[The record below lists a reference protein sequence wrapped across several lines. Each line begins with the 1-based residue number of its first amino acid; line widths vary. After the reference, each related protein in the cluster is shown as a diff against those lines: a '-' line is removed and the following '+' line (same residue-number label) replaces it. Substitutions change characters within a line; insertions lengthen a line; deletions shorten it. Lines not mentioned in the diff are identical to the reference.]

1 MSKVEK
7 NFVVTAIDVG
17 DTCDGHA
24 RILGVFDTHEEAEAY
39 VKEDMKDVFN
49 NMGRDDDSIFDEV
62 KHEVWLD
69 GSKTK
74 GCIWDI
80 LDLNKPEEQ
89 E

>member
-1 MSKVEK
+1 MPKTGK
-7 NFVVTAIDVG
+7 NFVVTVIDVG
-17 DTCDGHA
+17 ETCDGHA
-24 RILGVFDTHEEAEAY
+24 RILCVFDTYDKAEAY

-49 NMGRDDDSIFDEV
+49 LMGADDDSIFDEA

-69 GSKTK
+69 KEMTK
-74 GCIWDI
+74 GAIWDI

>member
-1 MSKVEK
+1 MQKREK

-17 DTCDGHA
+17 ETCDGHA
-24 RILGVFDTHEEAEAY
+24 RIIGVFDTFKEAEAY
-39 VKEDMKDVFN
+39 VNEDMIDVFN
-49 NMGRDDDSIFDEV
+49 GMGADDDSILDEV